1 MEKWNGHI
9 SLVGRILLTALFL
22 LSGFMKL
29 THWSGTA
36 GSMAAKGLPAA
47 SLLLAG
53 AVLIELVGGLCIVIG
68 YQTRIAAILQFLYLI
83 PVTLVFHNFWSAPA
97 AQQQDLMIHFWKN
110 IGIMGGLLLL
120 AANGPGKLSVDAKRS
135 KTG

>member
-1 MEKWNGHI
+1 MQIWERYI
-9 SLVGRILLTALFL
+9 PLVGRILLTAIFL

-29 THWSGTA
+29 THWSTTA
-36 GSMAAKGLPAA
+36 AYMASQGLPAA

-53 AVLIELVGGLCIVIG
+53 AAFIEIVGGLCIVIG

-83 PVTLVFHNFWSAPA
+83 PVTLLFHNFWAAPA

-110 IGIMGGLLLL
+110 VGIMGGLLLL
-120 AANGPGKLSVDAKRS
+120 AANGPGKLSLDATRS
-135 KTG
+135 KKA